1 MSPLDR
7 IDLRILEV
15 LQQDA
20 RLSMVELAG
29 KVHLS
34 RTAAMARVRQLEAA
48 GIIAGYHAAIRWP
61 NEERTLTAMLLL
73 SFDARPCAPVL
84 AFLRAQPEI
93 RQVWSLSGQHDA
105 IAEAVTTSTVAL
117 SALVD
122 RLAGAPY
129 GIRVDTRPVLD
140 KAN

>member
-7 IDLRILEV
+7 IDLRILEA

-20 RLSMVELAG
+20 RLSMVELAR

-105 IAEAVTTSTVAL
+105 IAEAVTTNPVAL

-122 RLAGAPY
+122 RLAGSPY
-129 GIRVDTRPVLD
+129 GMRVDTRPVLD